1 MKKIII
7 ILLFVNILFAKSE
20 FWQKITE
27 IENKYY
33 PIISKQLN
41 EKAINDMIDKKYS
54 NFNQLIAILKNK
66 PYDLTDDSYF
76 NLNEKNRLKLLQ
88 RIKTNKTY
96 GYNLAVQRD
105 KIKLATL
112 KLKEKFY
119 IYFVTLANS
128 WVNFKSDDLEKLT
141 QENLEYLA
149 RINYTQ
155 YFVSYD
161 RVKKIDGKIENQIKT
176 AFQEFDKHYL
186 FFNEFLAYIIENKQ
200 IFKYESLSNI
210 LKLGVLIDKI
220 NSNNLFKEI
229 NTKLRFVHLDMGR
242 VILFIFVVIFSIFL
256 SYIVYK
262 RIYALLRKKIYLKHD
277 DIDDI
282 LLNNLNKIRKPI
294 SFLIVLIGLKISLDI
309 LIYPNSLEDN
319 ISNSFYIIVVLNVVY
334 LLFIFIDNTILIYLT
349 NKNDDNIRKELV
361 ALIVSISKIIIFFI
375 GILLILVNFKV
386 DISGILASLGI
397 GGLAV
402 ALAAQSTLSNF
413 FGLIKMIAD
422 KSFSIGDWIQTSD
435 VEGTVVNIGFISTKI
450 RTFDNA
456 LITVPNS
463 ALANSAIKN
472 WNKRKIGRRIKMHLG
487 LTYSSQ
493 QKDLKNAIK
502 EIKVMLQN
510 HPGIVTSNKV
520 DYSQINKYYRQ
531 EQKLTSIDDKYGI
544 KTTLLVYL
552 DKFNDSSIDILIYTF
567 TNTTSWD
574 KWLEIKEDVLLKIW
588 TIIEQNNLEF
598 AFPSQSIYMEKT
610 KY

>member
-20 FWQKITE
+20 FWQKVTD

-33 PIISKQLN
+33 PIVSKQLD

-294 SFLIVLIGLKISLDI
+294 SFLIILIGLKISLDI